1 MKKRRR
7 EQSFVGL
14 ISWRDIPAQVIAVE
28 GGSREKALL
37 PARFQHAIDRA
48 AVVAGMTDTKAYV
61 SEWKQQKFEL
71 SGDPKTQMNELA
83 GTIDAQYDE
92 GLLER
97 LVHNGGLDDGDA
109 SSCGL

>member
-1 MKKRRR
+1 M
-7 EQSFVGL
+7 
-14 ISWRDIPAQVIAVE
+14 
-28 GGSREKALL
+28 
-37 PARFQHAIDRA
+37 
-48 AVVAGMTDTKAYV
+48 

-83 GTIDAQYDE
+83 GTIDAEYDE

-97 LVHNGGLDDGDA
+97 LVRNGGLDDGDA